1 MADGLFLL
9 DKRPGETS
17 TFCVE
22 RIRKMLGGKTKVGH
36 GGTLD
41 STASGLL
48 VLLVGCATRACAFVH
63 GLTKIYAVE
72 AQLGAFSDTEDAS
85 GRISQGAGWD
95 HVNRE
100 TLEKEFLVFLGTR
113 FQAPPAISA
122 VHVSGRRAHELAR
135 SGEKVS
141 PSPRPVTITSLSEV
155 TGPDP
160 KGRITFSVKCHK
172 GTYIRSLV
180 RDLGNRLGCGAYVH
194 SLKRLSIGRFC
205 LDRSVSL
212 SSLETGS
219 GDAVLKFLL
228 PLENLLEHFVCYAA
242 PHDLEK
248 DIRNG
253 RLVQAGCLSRTHWGI
268 IPESEHVVIRT
279 GALASFALPHTAPD
293 GTAFYRPDVV
303 MCPEERS

>member
-1 MADGLFLL
+1 
-9 DKRPGETS
+9 
-17 TFCVE
+17 
-22 RIRKMLGGKTKVGH
+22 MLGGKTKVGH

-63 GLTKIYAVE
+63 GLAKIYAVE

-85 GRISQGAGWD
+85 GRISQGTGWD
-95 HVNRE
+95 HVDHE
-100 TLEKEFLVFLGTR
+100 TLEKEILGFLGTR

-141 PSPRPVTITSLSEV
+141 PSPRPVTVTSLSGV

-160 KGRITFSVKCHK
+160 KGRIAFSVKCHK

-194 SLKRLSIGRFC
+194 SLRRLSIGKFC

-212 SSLETGS
+212 SSLETGG

-228 PLENLLEHFVCYAA
+228 PLESLLNISCVTRPRKTWKKMSATGGSSKPVACPGLTGELSPNPNMSLSGPGLLLPLPCRKLHLMEPPSTGPMWSCVRRNTHDRSARGFRRFSPGARAA
-242 PHDLEK
+242 L
-248 DIRNG
+248 
-253 RLVQAGCLSRTHWGI
+253 
-268 IPESEHVVIRT
+268 
-279 GALASFALPHTAPD
+279 
-293 GTAFYRPDVV
+293 
-303 MCPEERS
+303 